1 MTNPER
7 IGPHDLGGPSPNDSS
22 SGDQAADPI
31 NRDEHDPAHW
41 ERQVDAMVMLMRRK
55 GVMLD
60 PAQLRRGIESLDPDV
75 YDKLS
80 YYERWAGS
88 AAINAIEQG
97 LVTQQEIDERL
108 SALRAAAARGQ
119 QD

>member
-1 MTNPER
+1 MTGPER
-7 IGPHDLGGPSPNDSS
+7 IGPHDLGGPLPNDEAAN
-22 SGDQAADPI
+22 DQAADRVD
-31 NRDEHDPAHW
+31 RDEHDPAHW

-60 PAQLRRGIESLDPDV
+60 PAQLRRGIESLDEDV
-75 YDKLS
+75 YNKLS

-97 LVTQQEIDERL
+97 LVTQQEIDDRL
-108 SALRAAAARGQ
+108 RALRAAAGQ
-119 QD
+119 DQPE

>member
-1 MTNPER
+1 MTRPERDPPDR
-7 IGPHDLGGPSPNDSS
+7 IGPHDLGGPPK
-22 SGDQAADPI
+22 GAEPAGPVP
-31 NRDEHDPAHW
+31 RDEHDPAHW

-60 PAQLRRGIESLDPDV
+60 PAQLRRGIESLDPEV

-97 LVTQQEIDERL
+97 LVTQVQIDERVRTL
-108 SALRAAAARGQ
+108 KAAQGGG
-119 QD
+119 